1 MCDIAVWDGDEFDTV
16 AELQDVFDLYH
27 SQLVQASGYVGT
39 EISSDACLCQLDV
52 AATLAPFGYTVTPDD
67 YGFLHIGERH
77 DDSNASNDEASETQ
91 THHTTEKPKPESFRG
106 HTGGG

>member
-1 MCDIAVWDGDEFDTV
+1 MVASLDTV
-16 AELQDVFDLYH
+16 AELQDLFDLYH
-27 SQLVQASGYVGT
+27 SQRLACASLT
-39 EISSDACLCQLDV
+39 WRRHSRRS
-52 AATLAPFGYTVTPDD
+52 GYTVTPDD

-106 HTGGG
+106 HTGGE